1 MLIGRVIGWSL
12 LIMAAIVVAV
22 DLIGWYVNGSFALMA
37 AGDLWFRISPNSIEL
52 AQPAIQRHIAA
63 WLWDPVILTVLLWP
77 AELVLAVPG
86 LLLAW
91 SCRARERRGRRR

>member
-22 DLIGWYVNGSFALMA
+22 DLIGWYVNGSFELMA
-37 AGDLWFRISPNSIEL
+37 AGVLWFRISPNSIEL

>member
-22 DLIGWYVNGSFALMA
+22 DLIGWYVNGSFELMA
-37 AGDLWFRISPNSIEL
+37 TGVLWFRISPNSIEL